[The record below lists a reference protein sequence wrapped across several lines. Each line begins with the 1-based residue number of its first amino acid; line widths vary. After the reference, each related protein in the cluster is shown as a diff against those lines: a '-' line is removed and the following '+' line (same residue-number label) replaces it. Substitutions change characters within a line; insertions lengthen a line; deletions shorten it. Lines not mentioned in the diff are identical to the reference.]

1 MSVHLAAA
9 EWRRGQESLGAAR
22 LCLSGAFY
30 ADSVSLSYY
39 SVLHAAKAM
48 LQLHGFSARSHAG
61 IRGVF
66 GLHIVNAGLVE
77 RRWGAVIGQ
86 LGALSEVADYQV
98 TAEVDETDG
107 REACERADA
116 FLNRIRPLLPR
127 SIPPKDLEEN
137 SSTGP

>member
-1 MSVHLAAA
+1 MSVHLAVA
-9 EWRRGQESLGAAR
+9 EWRRGRESLGAAS

-39 SVLHAAKAM
+39 SVLHAAKAL
-48 LQLHGFSARSHAG
+48 LQLHGLATRSHAG

-86 LGALSEVADYQV
+86 LSALREVADYQV
-98 TAEVDETDG
+98 TAQFDQTDA
-107 REACERADA
+107 RDACERADA
-116 FLNRIRPLLPR
+116 FLDRIRPLLTS
-127 SIPPKDLEEN
+127 SIPSKDLE
-137 SSTGP
+137 